1 MFNQYILGDSFAKIA
16 KDHGISRARA
26 SAIVHK
32 EQRRQHVDLNP
43 WSKQRRDEQIAVFG
57 TWANFCDASL
67 ENQAMVSMEQHR
79 PHDWRELESHR
90 SLLRNKEKHRL
101 MVHLF

>member
-1 MFNQYILGDSFAKIA
+1 MTFERNKKMFNQYILGDSFAKIA

-32 EQRRQHVDLNP
+32 EQRRQHVGLNP

-57 TWANFCDASL
+57 TWA
-67 ENQAMVSMEQHR
+67 QKV
-79 PHDWRELESHR
+79 
-90 SLLRNKEKHRL
+90 SLLMPHLEAIKAIAGERNT
-101 MVHLF
+101 

>member
-1 MFNQYILGDSFAKIA
+1 MTFERNKKMFNQYILGDSFAKIA

-57 TWANFCDASL
+57 TWA
-67 ENQAMVSMEQHR
+67 QKV
-79 PHDWRELESHR
+79 
-90 SLLRNKEKHRL
+90 SLLMPHLEAIKAIAGERNT
-101 MVHLF
+101 

>member
-1 MFNQYILGDSFAKIA
+1 MTFERNKKMFNQYILGDSFAKIA

-57 TWANFCDASL
+57 TWA
-67 ENQAMVSMEQHR
+67 QKV
-79 PHDWRELESHR
+79 
-90 SLLRNKEKHRL
+90 SLLMPHLEAIKAKL
-101 MVHLF
+101 PCLVHGRKKFRC

>member
-1 MFNQYILGDSFAKIA
+1 MTFERNKKMFNQYILGDSFAKIA

-57 TWANFCDASL
+57 TWA
-67 ENQAMVSMEQHR
+67 QKV
-79 PHDWRELESHR
+79 
-90 SLLRNKEKHRL
+90 SLL
-101 MVHLF
+101 MPHLEAIKAIGE

>member
-1 MFNQYILGDSFAKIA
+1 MTFERNKKMFNQYILGDSFAKIA

-43 WSKQRRDEQIAVFG
+43 WNKQRRDEQIAVFG
-57 TWANFCDASL
+57 TWA
-67 ENQAMVSMEQHR
+67 QKV
-79 PHDWRELESHR
+79 
-90 SLLRNKEKHRL
+90 SLLMPHLEAIKAIAGERNT
-101 MVHLF
+101 

>member
-1 MFNQYILGDSFAKIA
+1 MTFERNKKMFNQYILGDSFAKIA

-57 TWANFCDASL
+57 TWA
-67 ENQAMVSMEQHR
+67 QKV
-79 PHDWRELESHR
+79 
-90 SLLRNKEKHRL
+90 SLLMPHLEAIKAIAGEKNT
-101 MVHLF
+101 

>member
-57 TWANFCDASL
+57 TWA
-67 ENQAMVSMEQHR
+67 QKV
-79 PHDWRELESHR
+79 
-90 SLLRNKEKHRL
+90 SLLMPHLEAIKAIAGERNT
-101 MVHLF
+101 

>member
-1 MFNQYILGDSFAKIA
+1 MTFERNKKMFNQYILGDSFAKIA
-16 KDHGISRARA
+16 KDIGISRARA

-57 TWANFCDASL
+57 TWA
-67 ENQAMVSMEQHR
+67 QKV
-79 PHDWRELESHR
+79 
-90 SLLRNKEKHRL
+90 SLLMPHLEAIKAIAGEKNT
-101 MVHLF
+101 

>member
-1 MFNQYILGDSFAKIA
+1 MTFERNKKMFNKYILGDSFAKIA

-57 TWANFCDASL
+57 TWA
-67 ENQAMVSMEQHR
+67 QKV
-79 PHDWRELESHR
+79 
-90 SLLRNKEKHRL
+90 SLLMPHLEAIKAIAGERNT
-101 MVHLF
+101 

>member
-57 TWANFCDASL
+57 KWA
-67 ENQAMVSMEQHR
+67 QKV
-79 PHDWRELESHR
+79 
-90 SLLRNKEKHRL
+90 SLLMPHLEAIKAIAGERNT
-101 MVHLF
+101 

>member
-1 MFNQYILGDSFAKIA
+1 MSAIKKMFNQYILGDSFAKIA

-57 TWANFCDASL
+57 TWA
-67 ENQAMVSMEQHR
+67 QKV
-79 PHDWRELESHR
+79 
-90 SLLRNKEKHRL
+90 SLLMPHLEAIKAIAGERNT
-101 MVHLF
+101 